1 MQNVN
6 YLAERGRF
14 LSEVANFGQV
24 GIQWKGYSINSQNG
38 TVSYQL
44 SQPGNMKQLI
54 GVTAFSIDLTGTEI
68 TDQRIDLVINS
79 NKVLDTVPLLAISPQ
94 GPTGHM
100 NNAMPFFPIYRSLNG
115 NDDITA
121 EIRSTQTLNI
131 YLVVYFMP

>member
-24 GIQWKGYSINSQNG
+24 GIQWKGFSINSQNG
-38 TVSYQL
+38 TATYKL
-44 SQPGNMKQLI
+44 SQPGNMKQLV
-54 GVTAFSIDLTGTEI
+54 GVTAFSIDTGGQEI
-68 TDQRIDLVINS
+68 TDQRIDFTVNS

-94 GPTGHM
+94 GPTGHQ

-115 NDDITA
+115 NDDITVQ
-121 EIRSTQTLNI
+121 ITSTQTLNI